1 MDVGMCR
8 HRSRC
13 AAQVFDGFVDFTY
26 FFQRAA
32 KVVASDSV
40 ERIEFNGNAK
50 CVTGVRD
57 LAGLVVSDTKVDMS
71 FDPIGRQVDYALVGL
86 NRLGDCF
93 WAGLVIQRYFEE
105 LFGGSTYHGAQF
117 RR

>member
-1 MDVGMCR
+1 MHVGMCR

-13 AAQVFDGFVDFTY
+13 AAQVFDGFIDFTY

-40 ERIEFNGNAK
+40 ERIEFNSNAK

-57 LAGLVVSDTKVDMS
+57 LAGLVVSDAQVDVS

-93 WAGLVIQRYFEE
+93 RARLVIQRYFEE
-105 LFGGSTYHGAQF
+105 LFGGSTHHGAQF